1 MTNRISRLKTALF
14 ANTREI
20 SLERALLY
28 TASHRQTEGE
38 PVILRR
44 AKATAYILEH
54 VEISIRDE
62 ELIAGNRTVKPRAG
76 IMSPEMDPY
85 WLLKELDQFPT
96 RPQDRFAISEEDK
109 RIYREELF
117 PYWEKRSMKDFIN
130 GQMTDEV
137 KAATSTQ
144 IFSINQTDK
153 GQGHIIIDY
162 PRLLN
167 HGLGE
172 LVAQMQQHCQQ
183 QPENHFY
190 QAALLLLEAS
200 QKHILRYAELA
211 ETMAANCTDAQRREE
226 LLTIAEISRHN
237 AQHKPQTFWQA
248 CQLFWYM
255 NIILQ
260 YESNAS
266 SLSLGRFDQYMLPFY
281 QASLTQ
287 GEDPAFLKEL
297 LESLWVKCNDI
308 VLLRST
314 SSARYFAGFPTG
326 YTALLG
332 GLTENGRS
340 AVNVLSFLCL
350 DAYQSVQLPQ
360 PNLGVRTNALIDT
373 PFLMKTAETIRL
385 GTGIPQIFND
395 EVVVPAFLN
404 ESNASS
410 LSLGRFD
417 QYMLP
422 FYQASLTQGEDPA
435 FLKELLESLW
445 VKCND
450 IVLLRSTS
458 SARYFAGFPTG
469 YTALLGGL
477 TENGRSAVNVLSF
490 LCLDAYQSVQLPQP
504 NLGVRTNAL
513 IDTPFLM
520 KTAETIRLGTGI
532 PQIFNDEVVVP
543 AFLNRGV
550 SLEDARDYSVVGCV
564 ELSIPGRTY
573 GLHDIAMFNLLKVM
587 EICLHENEGNAAL
600 TYEGLL
606 EQIRAK
612 ISHYITLMVE
622 GSNICDIGHRDWAP
636 VPLLSSFISD
646 CLEKG
651 RDITDGGAR
660 YNFSGVQGI
669 GIANLSDSLHALKGM
684 VFEQQRLSFDELLSV
699 LKANFATPEGEKVRA
714 RLINRFEK
722 YGNDID
728 EVDNISAELLRHY
741 CKEVEKYQNPRGGYF
756 TPGSY
761 TVSAHV
767 PLGSVVGATPDG
779 RFAGEQLADGG
790 LSPML
795 GQDAQ
800 GPTAVLKSVS
810 KLDNTLLSNGTLLNV
825 KFTPATLEGEAGLR
839 KLADFLRAFTQLKLQ
854 HIQFNVVN
862 ADTLREAQQR
872 PQDYAGLVVRVAGYS
887 AFFVELSKEIQDD
900 IIRRTAHQL

>member
-1 MTNRISRLKTALF
+1 MSHRIQRLKDALF
-14 ANTREI
+14 ANPREI
-20 SLERALLY
+20 SLERAVLY
-28 TASHRQTEGE
+28 TESHRQTEGE
-38 PVILRR
+38 PVIIRR
-44 AKATAYILEH
+44 AKATAHILDN
-54 VEISIRDE
+54 VAISIRDD
-62 ELIAGNRTVKPRAG
+62 ELIAGNRTIKPRAG

-96 RPQDRFAISEEDK
+96 RPQDRFNISDDDQ
-109 RIYREELF
+109 RLYRDELF

-130 GQMTDEV
+130 AQMTDEV
-137 KAATSTQ
+137 KAAVSTQ
-144 IFSINQTDK
+144 IFSVNQTDK

-167 HGLGE
+167 HGLE
-172 LVAQMQQHCQQ
+172 ALVCEMQAHVQQ
-183 QPENHFY
+183 QPNNVFY
-190 QAALLLLEAS
+190 RAVLILLEAS
-200 QKHILRYAELA
+200 QRHILRYAALA
-211 ETMAANCTDAQRREE
+211 EEMAATCDDPQRRQE
-226 LLTIAEISRHN
+226 LETIAQVSRHN
-237 AQHKPQTFWQA
+237 AQKKPQNFWQA
-248 CQLFWYM
+248 SQLFWYM

-266 SLSLGRFDQYMLPFY
+266 SISLGRFDQYMLPFW
-281 QASLTQ
+281 QASLNH
-287 GEDPAFLKEL
+287 GGDPAFMQEL

-340 AVNVLSFLCL
+340 AVNILSFVCL
-350 DAYQSVQLPQ
+350 DAYQNVRLPQ
-360 PNLGVRTNALIDT
+360 PNLGVRVNELIDR
-373 PFLMKTAETIRL
+373 PFLRKTAET
-385 GTGIPQIFND
+385 
-395 EVVVPAFLN
+395 V
-404 ESNASS
+404 
-410 LSLGRFD
+410 
-417 QYMLP
+417 
-422 FYQASLTQGEDPA
+422 
-435 FLKELLESLW
+435 
-445 VKCND
+445 
-450 IVLLRSTS
+450 
-458 SARYFAGFPTG
+458 
-469 YTALLGGL
+469 
-477 TENGRSAVNVLSF
+477 
-490 LCLDAYQSVQLPQP
+490 
-504 NLGVRTNAL
+504 
-513 IDTPFLM
+513 
-520 KTAETIRLGTGI
+520 RLGTGI

-550 SLEDARDYSVVGCV
+550 SLEDARDYAVVGCV

-587 EICLHENEGNAAL
+587 EIVMLEHEGDEEIS
-600 TYEGLL
+600 YDSLL
-606 EQIRAK
+606 ASIRHK
-612 ISHYITLMVE
+612 IQHYIKLMVE

-636 VPLLSSFISD
+636 VPLLSSFVED
-646 CLEKG
+646 CIANGK
-651 RDITDGGAR
+651 DITEGGAR

-684 VFEQQRLSFDELLSV
+684 VFDQQRMSFDELLAV

-728 EVDNISAELLRHY
+728 DVDNISADLLRFY
-741 CKEVEKYQNPRGGYF
+741 CKEVEKYRNPRGGQF

-790 LSPML
+790 LSPMV
-795 GQDAQ
+795 GQDSQ

-810 KLDNTLLSNGTLLNV
+810 KLDNYLLSNGTLLNV
-825 KFTPATLEGEAGLR
+825 KFTPATLEGESGLN
-839 KLADFLRAFTQLKLQ
+839 KLADFLHAFTKLKLQ

-862 ADTLREAQQR
+862 AETLREAQQR
-872 PQDYAGLVVRVAGYS
+872 PQDFAGLVVRVAGYS

>member
-1 MTNRISRLKTALF
+1 MLNAKDLELLAAKGISEKQIEEQLACFVKGFPFL
-14 ANTREI
+14 EI
-20 SLERALLY
+20 
-28 TASHRQTEGE
+28 TASASVERGIVVIPQEKQATYMDAWDAYLAKNKKIVKFVPASGAASRMFKNLYEFLSADYNE
-38 PVILRR
+38 PQNAFEKKFFDDIRKFAFYDALNR
-44 AKATAYILEH
+44 ACIENEAKDIPA
-54 VEISIRDE
+54 
-62 ELIAGNRTVKPRAG
+62 LIA
-76 IMSPEMDPY
+76 
-85 WLLKELDQFPT
+85 L
-96 RPQDRFAISEEDK
+96 
-109 RIYREELF
+109 
-117 PYWEKRSMKDFIN
+117 
-130 GQMTDEV
+130 GQY
-137 KAATSTQ
+137 KA
-144 IFSINQTDK
+144 
-153 GQGHIIIDY
+153 
-162 PRLLN
+162 
-167 HGLGE
+167 
-172 LVAQMQQHCQQ
+172 VV
-183 QPENHFY
+183 
-190 QAALLLLEAS
+190 
-200 QKHILRYAELA
+200 
-211 ETMAANCTDAQRREE
+211 
-226 LLTIAEISRHN
+226 
-237 AQHKPQTFWQA
+237 
-248 CQLFWYM
+248 
-255 NIILQ
+255 
-260 YESNAS
+260 SN
-266 SLSLGRFDQYMLPFY
+266 
-281 QASLTQ
+281 
-287 GEDPAFLKEL
+287 L
-297 LESLWVKCNDI
+297 LESK
-308 VLLRST
+308 
-314 SSARYFAGFPTG
+314 
-326 YTALLG
+326 
-332 GLTENGRS
+332 GLNYG
-340 AVNVLSFLCL
+340 
-350 DAYQSVQLPQ
+350 QLPKGLLLFHAYPQ
-360 PNLGVRTNALIDT
+360 SDRTAMEEHVSEGAMYAKNNAGEVNIHFTVSPEHKAL
-373 PFLMKTAETIRL
+373 FEQLVAAKT
-385 GTGIPQIFND
+385 GD
-395 EVVVPAFLN
+395 Y
-404 ESNASS
+404 
-410 LSLGRFD
+410 D
-417 QYMLP
+417 
-422 FYQASLTQGEDPA
+422 
-435 FLKELLESLW
+435 
-445 VKCND
+445 
-450 IVLLRSTS
+450 
-458 SARYFAGFPTG
+458 
-469 YTALLGGL
+469 
-477 TENGRSAVNVLSF
+477 
-490 LCLDAYQSVQLPQP
+490 VQLPQP

-684 VFEQQRLSFDELLSV
+684 IFDQQRLSFDELLSV

>member
-1 MTNRISRLKTALF
+1 MTNRIQRLKDALF
-14 ANTREI
+14 ANPREI
-20 SLERALLY
+20 SLERAVLY
-28 TASHRQTEGE
+28 TESHRQTDGE
-38 PVILRR
+38 PVIIRR
-44 AKATAYILEH
+44 AKATAHILDN
-54 VEISIRDE
+54 VAISIRDD
-62 ELIAGNRTVKPRAG
+62 ELIAGNRTIKPRAG

-96 RPQDRFAISEEDK
+96 RPQDRFNISDDDK
-109 RIYREELF
+109 RLYRDELF

-130 GQMTDEV
+130 AQMTDDV
-137 KAATSTQ
+137 KAAVSTQ
-144 IFSINQTDK
+144 IFSVNQTDK

-167 HGLGE
+167 NGLDA
-172 LVAQMQQHCQQ
+172 LVNEMYAHLRE
-183 QPENHFY
+183 QPDNTFY
-190 QAALLLLEAS
+190 QAVLILLEAS
-200 QKHILRYAELA
+200 QRHILRYAALA
-211 ETMAANCTDAQRREE
+211 DEMASRCPDPQRRQE
-226 LLTIAEISRHN
+226 LEAIASISRHN
-237 AQHKPQTFWQA
+237 AAQKPENFWQA
-248 CQLFWYM
+248 SQLFWYM

-266 SLSLGRFDQYMLPFY
+266 SISLGRFDLYMLPFW
-281 QASLTQ
+281 QASLNH
-287 GEDPAFLKEL
+287 GEDPAFMQEL

-340 AVNVLSFLCL
+340 AVNILSFTCL
-350 DAYQSVQLPQ
+350 DAYQNVRLPQ
-360 PNLGVRTNALIDT
+360 PNLGVRVNELIDR
-373 PFLMKTAETIRL
+373 PFLRKTAET
-385 GTGIPQIFND
+385 
-395 EVVVPAFLN
+395 V
-404 ESNASS
+404 
-410 LSLGRFD
+410 
-417 QYMLP
+417 
-422 FYQASLTQGEDPA
+422 
-435 FLKELLESLW
+435 
-445 VKCND
+445 
-450 IVLLRSTS
+450 
-458 SARYFAGFPTG
+458 
-469 YTALLGGL
+469 
-477 TENGRSAVNVLSF
+477 
-490 LCLDAYQSVQLPQP
+490 
-504 NLGVRTNAL
+504 
-513 IDTPFLM
+513 
-520 KTAETIRLGTGI
+520 RLGTGI

-550 SLEDARDYSVVGCV
+550 SLEDARDYAVVGCV

-587 EICLHENEGNAAL
+587 EIVMLEHEGDSQL
-600 TYEGLL
+600 TYDGLL
-606 EQIRAK
+606 ASIRDK
-612 ISHYITLMVE
+612 IRHYIKLMVE

-636 VPLLSSFISD
+636 VPLLSSFVED
-646 CLEKG
+646 CIANGK
-651 RDITDGGAR
+651 DITDGGAR

-684 VFEQQRLSFDELLSV
+684 VFDQQRMSFDELLAV

-714 RLINRFEK
+714 RLMNRFEK

-728 EVDNISAELLRHY
+728 DVDNISADLLRFY
-741 CKEVEKYQNPRGGYF
+741 CKEVEKYRNPRGGQF

-790 LSPML
+790 LSPMV
-795 GQDAQ
+795 GQDGQ

-810 KLDNTLLSNGTLLNV
+810 KLDNFLLSNGTLLNV
-825 KFTPATLEGEAGLR
+825 KFTPATLEGESGLN
-839 KLADFLRAFTQLKLQ
+839 KLADFLHAFTKLKLQ

-862 ADTLREAQQR
+862 AETLREAQQR
-872 PQDYAGLVVRVAGYS
+872 PQDFAGLVVRVAGYS

>member
-1 MTNRISRLKTALF
+1 MTNRIQRLKDALF
-14 ANTREI
+14 ASPREI

-28 TASHRQTEGE
+28 TESHQQTEGE

-44 AKATAYILEH
+44 AKATAYILDH
-54 VEISIRDE
+54 VEIAIRDD

-85 WLLKELDQFPT
+85 WLLKELEQFST
-96 RPQDRFAISEEDK
+96 RPQDRFNISEEDK
-109 RIYREELF
+109 RLYRDVLY

-130 GQMTDEV
+130 SQMTEEV
-137 KAATSTQ
+137 KAAVSTQ
-144 IFSINQTDK
+144 IFSVNQTDK

-167 HGLGE
+167 NGLGA
-172 LVAQMQQHCQQ
+172 LVAEMNEHCQREPQ
-183 QPENHFY
+183 NAFY

-200 QKHILRYAELA
+200 QRHILRYAALA
-211 ETMAANCTDAQRREE
+211 EEMAEHYDEPRRQELLAIAAN
-226 LLTIAEISRHN
+226 SRHN
-237 AQHKPQTFWQA
+237 AQYKPKSFWQA

-255 NIILQ
+255 NVILQ

-266 SLSLGRFDQYMLPFY
+266 SLSIGRFDQYMLPFY
-281 QASLTQ
+281 QASLSQ
-287 GEDPAFLKEL
+287 GEDAAFLKEL
-297 LESLWVKCNDI
+297 LESLWVKCNDV

-350 DAYQSVQLPQ
+350 DAYQSIQLPQ
-360 PNLGVRTNALIDT
+360 PNLGVRVNEFIDR
-373 PFLMKTAETIRL
+373 PFLL
-385 GTGIPQIFND
+385 
-395 EVVVPAFLN
+395 
-404 ESNASS
+404 
-410 LSLGRFD
+410 
-417 QYMLP
+417 
-422 FYQASLTQGEDPA
+422 
-435 FLKELLESLW
+435 
-445 VKCND
+445 
-450 IVLLRSTS
+450 
-458 SARYFAGFPTG
+458 
-469 YTALLGGL
+469 
-477 TENGRSAVNVLSF
+477 
-490 LCLDAYQSVQLPQP
+490 
-504 NLGVRTNAL
+504 
-513 IDTPFLM
+513 

-550 SLEDARDYSVVGCV
+550 SLEDARDYAVVGCV
-564 ELSIPGRTY
+564 ELSIPGKTY

-587 EICLHENEGNAAL
+587 EIAMQENEGNTAL
-600 TYEGLL
+600 SYDELL
-606 EQIRAK
+606 EHIRTK
-612 ISHYITLMVE
+612 INHYIALMVE

-646 CLEKG
+646 CLDNG
-651 RDITDGGAR
+651 RDITEGGAR

-669 GIANLSDSLHALKGM
+669 GIANLSDSLHALKGL
-684 VFEQQRLSFDELLSV
+684 VFEQQRLSFDELLAV

-714 RLINRFEK
+714 RLIHRFEK

-741 CKEVEKYQNPRGGYF
+741 CKEVEKYRNPRGGQF

-767 PLGSVVGATPDG
+767 PLGAVVGATPDG

-795 GQDAQ
+795 GQDMQ

-810 KLDNTLLSNGTLLNV
+810 KLDNYLLSNGTLLNV
-825 KFTPATLEGEAGLR
+825 KFTPATLEGDTGLQ

-854 HIQFNVVN
+854 HVQFNVVN

-872 PQDYAGLVVRVAGYS
+872 PQDFAGLVVRVAGYS

>member
-1 MTNRISRLKTALF
+1 MTNRTQRLKDRLF
-14 ANTREI
+14 ANPREI

-28 TASHRQTEGE
+28 TASHKQTEGE
-38 PVILRR
+38 PVMIRR
-44 AKATAYILEH
+44 AKATAWILDH
-54 VEISIRDE
+54 VQISIRDD
-62 ELIAGNRTVKPRAG
+62 ELIAGNRTIKPRAG

-96 RPQDRFAISEEDK
+96 RPQDRFNISEEDK

-117 PYWEKRSMKDFIN
+117 PYWENRSMKDFIN
-130 GQMTDEV
+130 AQMTDEV
-137 KAATSTQ
+137 KNAVSTQ
-144 IFSINQTDK
+144 IFSVNQTDK

-162 PRLLN
+162 PRLLEN
-167 HGLGE
+167 GLAA
-172 LVAQMQQHCQQ
+172 LVTEIKAVRQQHPQ
-183 QPENHFY
+183 NSFY
-190 QAALLLLEAS
+190 QAVLILLEAS
-200 QKHILRYAELA
+200 QRHILRYAALA
-211 ETMAANCTDAQRREE
+211 DEMAADCADEQRRKE
-226 LLTIAEISRHN
+226 LETIANISRHN
-237 AQHKPQTFWQA
+237 AVHRPEDFWQA

-266 SLSLGRFDQYMLPFY
+266 SISLGRFDQYMLPYY
-281 QASLTQ
+281 QASLNRGQ
-287 GEDPAFLKEL
+287 DPQFLQEL

-332 GLTENGRS
+332 GLTETGRS
-340 AVNVLSFLCL
+340 AVNILSFLSL
-350 DAYQSVQLPQ
+350 DAYQNVRLPQ
-360 PNLGVRTNALIDT
+360 PNLGVRVNELIDR
-373 PFLMKTAETIRL
+373 PFLRKTAETIRL

-395 EVVVPAFLN
+395 EVV
-404 ESNASS
+404 
-410 LSLGRFD
+410 
-417 QYMLP
+417 
-422 FYQASLTQGEDPA
+422 
-435 FLKELLESLW
+435 
-445 VKCND
+445 
-450 IVLLRSTS
+450 I
-458 SARYFAGFPTG
+458 
-469 YTALLGGL
+469 
-477 TENGRSAVNVLSF
+477 
-490 LCLDAYQSVQLPQP
+490 
-504 NLGVRTNAL
+504 
-513 IDTPFLM
+513 
-520 KTAETIRLGTGI
+520 
-532 PQIFNDEVVVP
+532 P

-587 EICLHENEGNAAL
+587 EIVMLENESNPDI
-600 TYEGLL
+600 TWDGLIN
-606 EQIRAK
+606 QIRDK
-612 ISHYITLMVE
+612 IRYYIKLMVE

-636 VPLLSSFISD
+636 VPLLSSFIED
-646 CLEKG
+646 CVQHG
-651 RDITDGGAR
+651 QDITAGGAR

-684 VFEQQRLSFDELLSV
+684 VFEQKRLSFAELIAV
-699 LKANFATPEGEKVRA
+699 LKANFQTPEGEKIRA

-728 EVDNISAELLRHY
+728 EVDNISADLLRFY
-741 CKEVEKYQNPRGGYF
+741 CKEVEQYQNPRGGQF

-779 RFAGEQLADGG
+779 RLAGEQLADGG

-795 GQDAQ
+795 GQDVQ

-810 KLDNTLLSNGTLLNV
+810 KLDNFLLSNGTLLNV
-825 KFTPATLEGEAGLR
+825 KFTPATLAGDNGLN
-839 KLADFLRAFTQLKLQ
+839 KLADFLQAFTRLRLQ

-872 PQDYAGLVVRVAGYS
+872 PQDFAGLVVRVAGYS
-887 AFFVELSKEIQDD
+887 AFFVELSQEIQDD

>member
-1 MTNRISRLKTALF
+1 MTNRTQRLKDRLF
-14 ANTREI
+14 ANPREI

-28 TASHRQTEGE
+28 TASHKQTEGE
-38 PVILRR
+38 PVMIRR
-44 AKATAYILEH
+44 AKATAWVLDH
-54 VEISIRDE
+54 VQISIRDD
-62 ELIAGNRTVKPRAG
+62 ELIAGNRTIKPRAG

-96 RPQDRFAISEEDK
+96 RPQDRFNICEEDK

-117 PYWEKRSMKDFIN
+117 PYWENRSMKDFIN
-130 GQMTDEV
+130 SQMTDEV
-137 KAATSTQ
+137 KTAVSTQ
-144 IFSINQTDK
+144 IFSVNQTDK

-162 PRLLN
+162 PRLLEN
-167 HGLGE
+167 GLAA
-172 LVAQMQQHCQQ
+172 LVAELKALNKQHPQ
-183 QPENHFY
+183 NSFY
-190 QAALLLLEAS
+190 QAVLILLEAS
-200 QKHILRYAELA
+200 QRHILRYAALA
-211 ETMAANCTDAQRREE
+211 DEMAAGCVDPQRRKE
-226 LLTIAEISRHN
+226 LETIGEISRHN
-237 AQHKPQTFWQA
+237 ALHRPEDFWQA

-266 SLSLGRFDQYMLPFY
+266 SISLGRFDQYMLPYY
-281 QASLTQ
+281 QASLNRGQ
-287 GEDPAFLKEL
+287 DPQFLQEL

-332 GLTENGRS
+332 GLTETGRS
-340 AVNVLSFLCL
+340 AVNILSFLSL
-350 DAYQSVQLPQ
+350 DAYQNVRLPQ
-360 PNLGVRTNALIDT
+360 PNLGVRVNELIDR
-373 PFLMKTAETIRL
+373 PFLRKTAETIRL

-395 EVVVPAFLN
+395 EVV
-404 ESNASS
+404 
-410 LSLGRFD
+410 
-417 QYMLP
+417 
-422 FYQASLTQGEDPA
+422 
-435 FLKELLESLW
+435 
-445 VKCND
+445 
-450 IVLLRSTS
+450 I
-458 SARYFAGFPTG
+458 
-469 YTALLGGL
+469 
-477 TENGRSAVNVLSF
+477 
-490 LCLDAYQSVQLPQP
+490 
-504 NLGVRTNAL
+504 
-513 IDTPFLM
+513 
-520 KTAETIRLGTGI
+520 
-532 PQIFNDEVVVP
+532 P

-587 EICLHENEGNAAL
+587 EIVMLENESNPDI
-600 TYEGLL
+600 TWDGLIN
-606 EQIRAK
+606 QIRDK
-612 ISHYITLMVE
+612 IRYYIKLMVE

-636 VPLLSSFISD
+636 VPLLSSFIED
-646 CLEKG
+646 CVQHG
-651 RDITDGGAR
+651 QDITEGGAR

-684 VFEQQRLSFDELLSV
+684 VFEQKRLSFAELIAV
-699 LKANFATPEGEKVRA
+699 LKANFQTPEGEKIRA
-714 RLINRFEK
+714 RMINRFEK

-728 EVDNISAELLRHY
+728 EVDNISADLLRFY
-741 CKEVEKYQNPRGGYF
+741 CKEVERYQNPRGGHF

-779 RFAGEQLADGG
+779 RLAGEQLADGG

-795 GQDAQ
+795 GQDVQ

-810 KLDNTLLSNGTLLNV
+810 KLDNFLLSNGTLLNV
-825 KFTPATLEGEAGLR
+825 KFTPATLAGDSGLN
-839 KLADFLRAFTQLKLQ
+839 KLADFLQAFTKLKLQ

-872 PQDYAGLVVRVAGYS
+872 PQDFAGLVVRVAGYS
-887 AFFVELSKEIQDD
+887 AFFVELSQEIQDD

>member
-1 MTNRISRLKTALF
+1 MTNRTQRLKDRLF
-14 ANTREI
+14 ANPREI

-28 TASHRQTEGE
+28 TASHKQTEGE
-38 PVILRR
+38 PVMIRR
-44 AKATAYILEH
+44 AKATAWVLDH
-54 VEISIRDE
+54 VQISIRDD
-62 ELIAGNRTVKPRAG
+62 ELIAGNRTIKPRAG

-96 RPQDRFAISEEDK
+96 RPQDRFNISEEDK

-117 PYWEKRSMKDFIN
+117 PYWENRSMKDFIN
-130 GQMTDEV
+130 SQMTDEV
-137 KAATSTQ
+137 KTAVSTQ
-144 IFSINQTDK
+144 IFSVNQTDK

-162 PRLLN
+162 PRLLEN
-167 HGLGE
+167 GLAA
-172 LVAQMQQHCQQ
+172 LVAELKALNKQHPQ
-183 QPENHFY
+183 NSFY
-190 QAALLLLEAS
+190 QAVLILLEAS
-200 QKHILRYAELA
+200 QRHILRYAALA
-211 ETMAANCTDAQRREE
+211 DEMAAGCVDPQRRKE
-226 LLTIAEISRHN
+226 LETIGEISRHN
-237 AQHKPQTFWQA
+237 ALHRPEDFWQA

-266 SLSLGRFDQYMLPFY
+266 SISLGRFDQYMLPYY
-281 QASLTQ
+281 QASLNRGQ
-287 GEDPAFLKEL
+287 DPQFLQEL

-332 GLTENGRS
+332 GLTETGRS
-340 AVNVLSFLCL
+340 AVNILSFLSL
-350 DAYQSVQLPQ
+350 DAYQNVRLPQ
-360 PNLGVRTNALIDT
+360 PNLGVRVNELIDR
-373 PFLMKTAETIRL
+373 PFQRKTAETIRL

-395 EVVVPAFLN
+395 EVV
-404 ESNASS
+404 
-410 LSLGRFD
+410 
-417 QYMLP
+417 
-422 FYQASLTQGEDPA
+422 
-435 FLKELLESLW
+435 
-445 VKCND
+445 
-450 IVLLRSTS
+450 I
-458 SARYFAGFPTG
+458 
-469 YTALLGGL
+469 
-477 TENGRSAVNVLSF
+477 
-490 LCLDAYQSVQLPQP
+490 
-504 NLGVRTNAL
+504 
-513 IDTPFLM
+513 
-520 KTAETIRLGTGI
+520 
-532 PQIFNDEVVVP
+532 P

-587 EICLHENEGNAAL
+587 EIVMLENESNPDI
-600 TYEGLL
+600 TWDGLIN
-606 EQIRAK
+606 QIRDK
-612 ISHYITLMVE
+612 IRYYIKLMVE

-636 VPLLSSFISD
+636 VPLLSSFIED
-646 CLEKG
+646 CVQHG
-651 RDITDGGAR
+651 QDITEGGAR

-684 VFEQQRLSFDELLSV
+684 VFEQKRLSFAELIAV
-699 LKANFATPEGEKVRA
+699 LKANFQTPEGEKIRA

-728 EVDNISAELLRHY
+728 EVDNISADLLRFY
-741 CKEVEKYQNPRGGYF
+741 CKEVERYQNPRGGHF

-779 RFAGEQLADGG
+779 RLAGEQLADGG

-795 GQDAQ
+795 GQDVQ

-810 KLDNTLLSNGTLLNV
+810 KLDNFLLSNGTLLNV
-825 KFTPATLEGEAGLR
+825 KFTPATLAGDSGLN
-839 KLADFLRAFTQLKLQ
+839 KLADFLQAFTKLKLQ

-872 PQDYAGLVVRVAGYS
+872 PQDFAGLVVRVAGYS
-887 AFFVELSKEIQDD
+887 AFFVELSQEIQDD

>member
-1 MTNRISRLKTALF
+1 MTNRIQRLKDALF
-14 ANTREI
+14 ASPREI

-28 TASHRQTEGE
+28 TESHQQTEGE

-44 AKATAYILEH
+44 AKATAYILDH
-54 VEISIRDE
+54 VEIAIRDD

-85 WLLKELDQFPT
+85 WLLKELEEFST
-96 RPQDRFAISEEDK
+96 RPQDRFNISEEDK
-109 RIYREELF
+109 RLYRDVLY

-130 GQMTDEV
+130 SQMTEEV
-137 KAATSTQ
+137 KAAVSTQ
-144 IFSINQTDK
+144 IFSVNQTDK

-167 HGLGE
+167 NGLDA
-172 LVAQMQQHCQQ
+172 LVAEMNEHCQREPQ
-183 QPENHFY
+183 NAFY

-200 QKHILRYAELA
+200 QRHILRYAALA
-211 ETMAANCTDAQRREE
+211 EEMAERYDEPRRQELLAIAAN
-226 LLTIAEISRHN
+226 SRHN
-237 AQHKPQTFWQA
+237 AQHKPKSFWQA

-255 NIILQ
+255 NVILQ

-266 SLSLGRFDQYMLPFY
+266 SLSIGRFDQYMLPFY
-281 QASLTQ
+281 QASLSQ
-287 GEDPAFLKEL
+287 GEDAAFLKEL
-297 LESLWVKCNDI
+297 LESLWVKCNDV

-350 DAYQSVQLPQ
+350 DAYQSIQLPQ
-360 PNLGVRTNALIDT
+360 PNLGVRVNEFIDR
-373 PFLMKTAETIRL
+373 PFLL
-385 GTGIPQIFND
+385 
-395 EVVVPAFLN
+395 
-404 ESNASS
+404 
-410 LSLGRFD
+410 
-417 QYMLP
+417 
-422 FYQASLTQGEDPA
+422 
-435 FLKELLESLW
+435 
-445 VKCND
+445 
-450 IVLLRSTS
+450 
-458 SARYFAGFPTG
+458 
-469 YTALLGGL
+469 
-477 TENGRSAVNVLSF
+477 
-490 LCLDAYQSVQLPQP
+490 
-504 NLGVRTNAL
+504 
-513 IDTPFLM
+513 

-550 SLEDARDYSVVGCV
+550 SLEDARDYAVVGCV
-564 ELSIPGRTY
+564 ELSIPGKTY

-587 EICLHENEGNAAL
+587 EIAMQENEGNTTL
-600 TYEGLL
+600 SYDELL
-606 EQIRAK
+606 EHIRTK
-612 ISHYITLMVE
+612 INHYIALMVE

-646 CLEKG
+646 CLDNG
-651 RDITDGGAR
+651 RDITEGGAR

-669 GIANLSDSLHALKGM
+669 GIANLSDSLHALKGL
-684 VFEQQRLSFDELLSV
+684 VFEQQRLSFDELLAV

-714 RLINRFEK
+714 RLIHRFEK

-741 CKEVEKYQNPRGGYF
+741 CKEVEKYRNPRGGQF

-767 PLGSVVGATPDG
+767 PLGAVVGATPDG

-795 GQDAQ
+795 GQDMQ

-810 KLDNTLLSNGTLLNV
+810 KLDNYLLSNGTLLNV
-825 KFTPATLEGEAGLR
+825 KFTPATLEGDAGLQ

-854 HIQFNVVN
+854 HVQFNVVN

-872 PQDYAGLVVRVAGYS
+872 PQDFAGLVVRVAGYS

>member
-1 MTNRISRLKTALF
+1 MAPSGNQSAHQGFLMSNRIQRLKNALF
-14 ANTREI
+14 QNPREI
-20 SLERALLY
+20 SLERACLY

-38 PVILRR
+38 PAILRR
-44 AKATAYILEH
+44 AKATAYILDQ
-54 VEISIRDE
+54 VEISIRDD

-85 WLLKELDQFPT
+85 WLLSELDQFPT
-96 RPQDRFAISEEDK
+96 RPQDRFAISDADK
-109 RIYREELF
+109 RLYREVLF

-137 KAATSTQ
+137 KAAISTQ

-162 PRLLN
+162 PRLVN
-167 HGLGE
+167 HGLGA
-172 LVAQMQQHCQQ
+172 LVAQMQQYCQQ
-183 QPENHFY
+183 QPDNPFY

-200 QKHILRYAELA
+200 QRHILRYAVLA
-211 ETMAANCTDAQRREE
+211 EAMAENCTDASRRQE
-226 LLTIAEISRHN
+226 LLAIAANSRHTM
-237 AQHKPQTFWQA
+237 QHKPQTFWQA

-287 GEDPAFLKEL
+287 GEPPAFLQEI

-332 GLTENGRS
+332 GLTANGRS
-340 AVNVLSFLCL
+340 AVNALSFLCL
-350 DAYQSVQLPQ
+350 DAYQHVQLPQ
-360 PNLGVRTNALIDT
+360 PNLGVRINT
-373 PFLMKTAETIRL
+373 
-385 GTGIPQIFND
+385 
-395 EVVVPAFLN
+395 
-404 ESNASS
+404 
-410 LSLGRFD
+410 
-417 QYMLP
+417 
-422 FYQASLTQGEDPA
+422 
-435 FLKELLESLW
+435 
-445 VKCND
+445 
-450 IVLLRSTS
+450 
-458 SARYFAGFPTG
+458 
-469 YTALLGGL
+469 
-477 TENGRSAVNVLSF
+477 
-490 LCLDAYQSVQLPQP
+490 
-504 NLGVRTNAL
+504 L

-550 SLEDARDYSVVGCV
+550 SLEDARDYAVVGCV

-587 EICLHENEGNAAL
+587 EISLYENEGNHAL
-600 TYEGLL
+600 TYAGLL
-606 EQIRAK
+606 AHIRAK
-612 ISHYITLMVE
+612 ISHFIRLMVE

-646 CLEKG
+646 CLDKG

-669 GIANLSDSLHALKGM
+669 GIANLCDSLHALNGM

-699 LKANFATPEGEKVRA
+699 LKGNFATPEGQKVRA

-728 EVDNISAELLRHY
+728 SVDNISAELLRHY
-741 CKEVEKYQNPRGGYF
+741 CKEVEKYQNPRGGSF

-779 RFAGEQLADGG
+779 RLAGEQLADGG

-795 GQDAQ
+795 GQDRE

-825 KFTPATLEGEAGLR
+825 KFTPATLEGEGGLR

-862 ADTLREAQQR
+862 AETLREAQRR
-872 PQDYAGLVVRVAGYS
+872 PHDFAGLVVRVAGYS

>member
-1 MTNRISRLKTALF
+1 MTNRTQRLKDALF
-14 ANTREI
+14 ASPREI

-28 TASHRQTEGE
+28 TASHQQTEGE

-44 AKATAYILEH
+44 AKATAYILDH
-54 VEISIRDE
+54 VNIAIRDE

-85 WLLKELDQFPT
+85 WLLKELDQFST
-96 RPQDRFAISEEDK
+96 RPQDRFDISDEDK
-109 RIYREELF
+109 QIYRDVLY

-130 GQMTDEV
+130 SQMTDEV
-137 KAATSTQ
+137 KAAVGTQ
-144 IFSINQTDK
+144 IFSVNQTDK

-167 HGLGE
+167 NGLGA
-172 LVAQMQQHCQQ
+172 LVEQMREYCARDAQ
-183 QPENHFY
+183 NTFY
-190 QAALLLLEAS
+190 AAALILLEAS
-200 QKHILRYAELA
+200 QCHILRYAALA
-211 ETMAANCTDAQRREE
+211 ETLAIGCNDASRREE
-226 LLTIAEISRHN
+226 LRKIAEISRHN

-255 NIILQ
+255 NVILQ

-266 SLSLGRFDQYMLPFY
+266 SLSIGRFDQYMLPFY
-281 QASLTQ
+281 QASLSQ
-287 GEDPAFLKEL
+287 GEDPAFLKEI
-297 LESLWVKCNDI
+297 LESLWVKCNDV

-332 GLTENGRS
+332 GLTESGRS

-360 PNLGVRTNALIDT
+360 PNLGVRVNELIDC
-373 PFLMKTAETIRL
+373 PFLL
-385 GTGIPQIFND
+385 
-395 EVVVPAFLN
+395 
-404 ESNASS
+404 
-410 LSLGRFD
+410 
-417 QYMLP
+417 
-422 FYQASLTQGEDPA
+422 
-435 FLKELLESLW
+435 
-445 VKCND
+445 
-450 IVLLRSTS
+450 
-458 SARYFAGFPTG
+458 
-469 YTALLGGL
+469 
-477 TENGRSAVNVLSF
+477 
-490 LCLDAYQSVQLPQP
+490 
-504 NLGVRTNAL
+504 
-513 IDTPFLM
+513 

-550 SLEDARDYSVVGCV
+550 SLEDARDYAVVGCV
-564 ELSIPGRTY
+564 ELSIPGKTY

-587 EICLHENEGNAAL
+587 EIAMQENEGNAAL
-600 TYEGLL
+600 SYEGLL
-606 EQIRAK
+606 DHIRAK
-612 ISHYITLMVE
+612 INHYIALMVE

-646 CLEKG
+646 CLESGK
-651 RDITDGGAR
+651 DITDGGAR

-669 GIANLSDSLHALKGM
+669 GIANLSDSLHALKGL
-684 VFEQQRLSFDELLSV
+684 VFEQQRLSFDELLAV

-728 EVDNISAELLRHY
+728 DVDNISAELLRHY
-741 CKEVEKYQNPRGGYF
+741 CKEVEKYRNPRGGQF

-767 PLGSVVGATPDG
+767 PLGAVVGATPDG

-795 GQDAQ
+795 GQDMQ

-810 KLDNTLLSNGTLLNV
+810 KLDNYLLSNGTLLNV
-825 KFTPATLEGEAGLR
+825 KFTPATLEGDAGLQ

-862 ADTLREAQQR
+862 AETLREAQQR
-872 PQDYAGLVVRVAGYS
+872 PQDFAGLVVRVAGYS

>member
-1 MTNRISRLKTALF
+1 MTNRTQRLKDRLF
-14 ANTREI
+14 ANPREI

-28 TASHRQTEGE
+28 TASHKQTEGE
-38 PVILRR
+38 PVMIRR
-44 AKATAYILEH
+44 AKATAWILDH
-54 VEISIRDE
+54 VQISIRDD
-62 ELIAGNRTVKPRAG
+62 ELIAGNRTIKPRAG

-96 RPQDRFAISEEDK
+96 RPQDRFNISEEDK

-117 PYWEKRSMKDFIN
+117 PYWENRSMKDFIN
-130 GQMTDEV
+130 AQMTDEV
-137 KAATSTQ
+137 KNAVSTQ
-144 IFSINQTDK
+144 IFSVNQTDK

-162 PRLLN
+162 PRLLEN
-167 HGLGE
+167 GLAA
-172 LVAQMQQHCQQ
+172 LVTKIKAVRQQHPQ
-183 QPENHFY
+183 NSFY
-190 QAALLLLEAS
+190 QAVLILLEAS
-200 QKHILRYAELA
+200 QRHILRYAALA
-211 ETMAANCTDAQRREE
+211 DEMAADCADEQRRKE
-226 LLTIAEISRHN
+226 LETIANISRHN
-237 AQHKPQTFWQA
+237 AVHRPEDFWQA

-266 SLSLGRFDQYMLPFY
+266 SISLGRFDQYMLPYY
-281 QASLTQ
+281 QASLNRGQ
-287 GEDPAFLKEL
+287 DPQFLQEL

-332 GLTENGRS
+332 GLTETGRS
-340 AVNVLSFLCL
+340 AVNILSFLSL
-350 DAYQSVQLPQ
+350 DAYQNVRLPQ
-360 PNLGVRTNALIDT
+360 PNLGVRVNELIDR
-373 PFLMKTAETIRL
+373 PFLRKTAETIRL

-395 EVVVPAFLN
+395 EVV
-404 ESNASS
+404 
-410 LSLGRFD
+410 
-417 QYMLP
+417 
-422 FYQASLTQGEDPA
+422 
-435 FLKELLESLW
+435 
-445 VKCND
+445 
-450 IVLLRSTS
+450 I
-458 SARYFAGFPTG
+458 
-469 YTALLGGL
+469 
-477 TENGRSAVNVLSF
+477 
-490 LCLDAYQSVQLPQP
+490 
-504 NLGVRTNAL
+504 
-513 IDTPFLM
+513 
-520 KTAETIRLGTGI
+520 
-532 PQIFNDEVVVP
+532 P

-587 EICLHENEGNAAL
+587 EIVILENESNPDI
-600 TYEGLL
+600 TWDGLIN
-606 EQIRAK
+606 QIRDK
-612 ISHYITLMVE
+612 IRYYIKLMVE

-636 VPLLSSFISD
+636 VPLLSSFIED
-646 CLEKG
+646 CVQHG
-651 RDITDGGAR
+651 QDITAGGAR

-684 VFEQQRLSFDELLSV
+684 VFEQKRLSFAELIAV
-699 LKANFATPEGEKVRA
+699 LKANFQTPEGEKIRA

-728 EVDNISAELLRHY
+728 EVDNISADLLRFY
-741 CKEVEKYQNPRGGYF
+741 CKEVEQYQNPRGGQF

-779 RFAGEQLADGG
+779 RLAGEQLADGG

-795 GQDAQ
+795 GQDVQ

-810 KLDNTLLSNGTLLNV
+810 KLDNFLLSNGTLLNV
-825 KFTPATLEGEAGLR
+825 KFTPATLAGDSGLN
-839 KLADFLRAFTQLKLQ
+839 KLADFLQAFTRLRLQ

-872 PQDYAGLVVRVAGYS
+872 PQDFAGLVVRVAGYS
-887 AFFVELSKEIQDD
+887 AFFVELSQEIQDD

>member
-1 MTNRISRLKTALF
+1 MNELVQILK
-14 ANTREI
+14 NTRQHLMTGVSHMI
-20 SLERALLY
+20 PFVVSGGILLAVSVMLYGKGAVPDAVADPNLKKLFDIGVAGLTLMVPFLAAYIGYSIAERSALAPCAIGAWVGNSFGAGFFGALIAGIIGGIVVHY
-28 TASHRQTEGE
+28 LKKIPVHKVLRSVMPIFIIPIVGTLITAGVMMWGLGE
-38 PVILRR
+38 PV
-44 AKATAYILEH
+44 
-54 VEISIRDE
+54 
-62 ELIAGNRTVKPRAG
+62 G
-76 IMSPEMDPY
+76 
-85 WLLKELDQFPT
+85 
-96 RPQDRFAISEEDK
+96 
-109 RIYREELF
+109 
-117 PYWEKRSMKDFIN
+117 
-130 GQMTDEV
+130 
-137 KAATSTQ
+137 
-144 IFSINQTDK
+144 
-153 GQGHIIIDY
+153 
-162 PRLLN
+162 
-167 HGLGE
+167 
-172 LVAQMQQHCQQ
+172 
-183 QPENHFY
+183 
-190 QAALLLLEAS
+190 AL
-200 QKHILRYAELA
+200 
-211 ETMAANCTDAQRREE
+211 TN
-226 LLTIAEISRHN
+226 
-237 AQHKPQTFWQA
+237 
-248 CQLFWYM
+248 
-255 NIILQ
+255 
-260 YESNAS
+260 
-266 SLSLGRFDQYMLPFY
+266 
-281 QASLTQ
+281 SLTQ
-287 GEDPAFLKEL
+287 WLQGMQQGSIVMLAVIMGLMLAFDMGGPVNKVAYAFMLICVAQGVYTVVAIAAVGICVPPLGMGLATLIGRKNFSAEERETGKAALVMGCVGVTEGAIPFAAADPLRVIPSIMVGSVCGAVTAALVGAQCYAGWGGL
-297 LESLWVKCNDI
+297 I
-308 VLLRST
+308 VL
-314 SSARYFAGFPTG
+314 P
-326 YTALLG
+326 
-332 GLTENGRS
+332 
-340 AVNVLSFLCL
+340 
-350 DAYQSVQLPQ
+350 
-360 PNLGVRTNALIDT
+360 
-373 PFLMKTAETIRL
+373 
-385 GTGIPQIFND
+385 
-395 EVVVPAFLN
+395 VV
-404 ESNASS
+404 
-410 LSLGRFD
+410 
-417 QYMLP
+417 
-422 FYQASLTQGEDPA
+422 
-435 FLKELLESLW
+435 
-445 VKCND
+445 
-450 IVLLRSTS
+450 
-458 SARYFAGFPTG
+458 
-469 YTALLGGL
+469 
-477 TENGRSAVNVLSF
+477 
-490 LCLDAYQSVQLPQP
+490 
-504 NLGVRTNAL
+504 
-513 IDTPFLM
+513 
-520 KTAETIRLGTGI
+520 
-532 PQIFNDEVVVP
+532 
-543 AFLNRGV
+543 
-550 SLEDARDYSVVGCV
+550 
-564 ELSIPGRTY
+564 
-573 GLHDIAMFNLLKVM
+573 
-587 EICLHENEGNAAL
+587 EGNAAL

-669 GIANLSDSLHALKGM
+669 GIANLSDSLYALKGM

-767 PLGSVVGATPDG
+767 PLGAVVGATPDG

>member
-1 MTNRISRLKTALF
+1 MTSRIERLKAALF
-14 ANTREI
+14 STPREI

-38 PVILRR
+38 PTIIRR
-44 AKATAYILEH
+44 AKATAYILDH
-54 VEISIRDE
+54 VEIALRED

-85 WLLKELDQFPT
+85 WLLKELDAFPT
-96 RPQDRFAISEEDK
+96 RPQDRFAISEADK
-109 RIYREELF
+109 QVYREQLY

-130 GQMTDEV
+130 SQMPEAV
-137 KAATSTQ
+137 KAATQTQ
-144 IFSINQTDK
+144 IFSVNQTDK

-167 HGLGE
+167 SGLDNLLAE
-172 LVAQMQQHCQQ
+172 LRNHVER
-183 QPENHFY
+183 QPDNAFY
-190 QAALLLLEAS
+190 TAALLLLQAS
-200 QKHILRYAELA
+200 QRHILRYASLA
-211 ETMAANCTDAQRREE
+211 RRMAAECSDAPRGAE
-226 LLTIAEISRHN
+226 LLRIASVSTQIAH
-237 AQHKPQTFWQA
+237 HKPQDFYQA

-281 QASLTQ
+281 QASLNQ
-287 GEDPAFLKEL
+287 GEDPAFLREL

-314 SSARYFAGFPTG
+314 ASARYFAGFPTG
-326 YTALLG
+326 YTILLG
-332 GLTENGRS
+332 GLTETGRS

-350 DAYQSVQLPQ
+350 DAYQNIRLPQ
-360 PNLGVRTNALIDT
+360 PNLGVRVNEFIDR
-373 PFLMKTAETIRL
+373 PFLL
-385 GTGIPQIFND
+385 
-395 EVVVPAFLN
+395 
-404 ESNASS
+404 
-410 LSLGRFD
+410 
-417 QYMLP
+417 
-422 FYQASLTQGEDPA
+422 
-435 FLKELLESLW
+435 
-445 VKCND
+445 
-450 IVLLRSTS
+450 
-458 SARYFAGFPTG
+458 
-469 YTALLGGL
+469 
-477 TENGRSAVNVLSF
+477 
-490 LCLDAYQSVQLPQP
+490 
-504 NLGVRTNAL
+504 
-513 IDTPFLM
+513 

-550 SLEDARDYSVVGCV
+550 SLEDARDYAVVGCV

-587 EICLHENEGNAAL
+587 ELTLLDNEGNGSL
-600 TYEGLL
+600 TYPQLL
-606 EQIRAK
+606 EQIREK
-612 ISHYITLMVE
+612 IRHYVQLMAQ

-636 VPLLSSFISD
+636 VPLLSSFIED
-646 CLEKG
+646 CLQKG
-651 RDITDGGAR
+651 KDITEGGAR

-669 GIANLSDSLHALKGM
+669 GIANLSDSLYALKGL
-684 VFEQQRLSFDELLSV
+684 VFDQQRLSFDELLAT
-699 LKANFATPEGEKVRA
+699 LKANFATPEGEKIRA
-714 RLINRFEK
+714 RLINRFDK

-728 EVDNISAELLRHY
+728 DVDLISADLLRFY
-741 CKEVEKYQNPRGGYF
+741 CKEVEQYRNPRGGQF

-767 PLGSVVGATPDG
+767 PLGAVVGATPDG
-779 RFAGEQLADGG
+779 RYAGEQLADGG

-810 KLDNTLLSNGTLLNV
+810 KLDNYLLSNGTLLNV
-825 KFTPATLEGEAGLR
+825 KFTPSTLEGQQGLN
-839 KLADFLRAFTQLKLQ
+839 KLADFLGAFTKLKLQ
-854 HIQFNVVN
+854 HVQFNVVN
-862 ADTLREAQQR
+862 AETLREAQAR
-872 PQDYAGLVVRVAGYS
+872 PQDFAGLVVRVAGYS

>member
-1 MTNRISRLKTALF
+1 MTNRIQRLKDALF
-14 ANTREI
+14 AHPREI
-20 SLERALLY
+20 SLERAVLY
-28 TASHRQTEGE
+28 TASHQQTEGE
-38 PVILRR
+38 PVMIRR
-44 AKATAYILEH
+44 AKATAYILDH
-54 VEISIRDE
+54 VEIAIRDE

-96 RPQDRFAISEEDK
+96 RPQDRFEISEQDK
-109 RIYREELF
+109 QTYREQLY

-130 GQMTDEV
+130 SQMTDEV
-137 KAATSTQ
+137 KAAVGTQ

-167 HGLGE
+167 NGLGA
-172 LVAQMQQHCQQ
+172 LVAQMRAHCAQDPQ
-183 QPENHFY
+183 NIFY

-200 QKHILRYAELA
+200 QRHILRYALLA
-211 ETMAANCTDAQRREE
+211 DKMAANCPDAARRQE

-266 SLSLGRFDQYMLPFY
+266 SLSIGRFDQYMLPFY

-287 GEDPAFLKEL
+287 GEDAAFLKEL
-297 LESLWVKCNDI
+297 LESLWVKCNDV

-360 PNLGVRTNALIDT
+360 PNLGVRVNELIDR
-373 PFLMKTAETIRL
+373 PFLL
-385 GTGIPQIFND
+385 
-395 EVVVPAFLN
+395 
-404 ESNASS
+404 
-410 LSLGRFD
+410 
-417 QYMLP
+417 
-422 FYQASLTQGEDPA
+422 
-435 FLKELLESLW
+435 
-445 VKCND
+445 
-450 IVLLRSTS
+450 
-458 SARYFAGFPTG
+458 
-469 YTALLGGL
+469 
-477 TENGRSAVNVLSF
+477 
-490 LCLDAYQSVQLPQP
+490 
-504 NLGVRTNAL
+504 
-513 IDTPFLM
+513 

-550 SLEDARDYSVVGCV
+550 SLEDARDYAVVGCV
-564 ELSIPGRTY
+564 ELSIPGKTY

-587 EICLHENEGNAAL
+587 EIAMQENEGNAGL
-600 TYEGLL
+600 TYEELL
-606 EQIRAK
+606 DDIRHK
-612 ISHYITLMVE
+612 INHYIALMVE

-646 CLEKG
+646 CLDNGKE
-651 RDITDGGAR
+651 ITDGGAR

-684 VFEQQRLSFDELLSV
+684 VFEQQRLSFDELLAL
-699 LKANFATPEGEKVRA
+699 LKANFATPEGEKIRA
-714 RLINRFEK
+714 RLINRFDK

-728 EVDNISAELLRHY
+728 DVDNISAELLRHY
-741 CKEVEKYQNPRGGYF
+741 CKEVEKYRNPRGGQF

-767 PLGSVVGATPDG
+767 PLGAVVGATPDG
-779 RFAGEQLADGG
+779 RLAGEQLADGG

-795 GQDAQ
+795 GQDMQ

-810 KLDNTLLSNGTLLNV
+810 KLDNYLLSNGTLLNV
-825 KFTPATLEGEAGLR
+825 KFTPATLEGDAGLQ

-854 HIQFNVVN
+854 HVQFNVVN
-862 ADTLREAQQR
+862 GDTLREAQLC
-872 PQDYAGLVVRVAGYS
+872 PQDFAGLVVRVAGYS

>member
-1 MTNRISRLKTALF
+1 MTNRTQRLKDALF
-14 ANTREI
+14 ANPREI

-28 TASHRQTEGE
+28 TASYQQTEGE
-38 PVILRR
+38 PVMLRR
-44 AKATAYILEH
+44 AKATAYILDH
-54 VEISIRDE
+54 VNIAIRDE

-85 WLLKELDQFPT
+85 WLLKELDQFAT
-96 RPQDRFAISEEDK
+96 RPQDRFDISDEDK
-109 RIYREELF
+109 RIYREVLY
-117 PYWEKRSMKDFIN
+117 PWWEKRSMKDFIN
-130 GQMTDEV
+130 SQMTDEV
-137 KAATSTQ
+137 KAAVGTQ
-144 IFSINQTDK
+144 IFSVNQTDK

-167 HGLGE
+167 NGLGA
-172 LVAQMQQHCQQ
+172 LVEEMREHCTRDT
-183 QPENHFY
+183 ENTFY
-190 QAALLLLEAS
+190 AAALILLEAS
-200 QKHILRYAELA
+200 QRHILRYAVLA
-211 ETMAANCTDAQRREE
+211 EDVAAISHGSRREE
-226 LLTIAEISRHN
+226 LLKIAENSRHN

-255 NIILQ
+255 NVILQ

-266 SLSLGRFDQYMLPFY
+266 SLSIGRFDQYMLPFY
-281 QASLTQ
+281 QASLSQ
-287 GEDPAFLKEL
+287 GDDPSFLKEL
-297 LESLWVKCNDI
+297 LESLWVKCNDV

-332 GLTENGRS
+332 GLTESGRS

-360 PNLGVRTNALIDT
+360 PNLGVRVNELIDR
-373 PFLMKTAETIRL
+373 PFLL
-385 GTGIPQIFND
+385 
-395 EVVVPAFLN
+395 
-404 ESNASS
+404 
-410 LSLGRFD
+410 
-417 QYMLP
+417 
-422 FYQASLTQGEDPA
+422 
-435 FLKELLESLW
+435 
-445 VKCND
+445 
-450 IVLLRSTS
+450 
-458 SARYFAGFPTG
+458 
-469 YTALLGGL
+469 
-477 TENGRSAVNVLSF
+477 
-490 LCLDAYQSVQLPQP
+490 
-504 NLGVRTNAL
+504 
-513 IDTPFLM
+513 

-550 SLEDARDYSVVGCV
+550 SLEDARDYAVVGCV
-564 ELSIPGRTY
+564 ELSIPGKTY

-587 EICLHENEGNAAL
+587 EIAMQENEGNADL
-600 TYEGLL
+600 SYEELL
-606 EQIRAK
+606 RHIRAK
-612 ISHYITLMVE
+612 INHYIALMVE

-646 CLEKG
+646 CLVTG

-669 GIANLSDSLHALKGM
+669 GIANLSDSLHALKGL
-684 VFEQQRLSFDELLSV
+684 VFEQQRLSFDELLAV
-699 LKANFATPEGEKVRA
+699 LKANFATPQGEKVRA

-728 EVDNISAELLRHY
+728 DVDNISAELLRHY
-741 CKEVEKYQNPRGGYF
+741 CKEVEKYRNPRGGQF

-767 PLGSVVGATPDG
+767 PLGAVVGATPDG
-779 RFAGEQLADGG
+779 RLAGEQLADGG

-795 GQDAQ
+795 GQDMQ

-810 KLDNTLLSNGTLLNV
+810 KLDNYLLSNGTLLNV
-825 KFTPATLEGEAGLR
+825 KFTPATLEGDAGLQ

-872 PQDYAGLVVRVAGYS
+872 PQDFAGLVVRVAGYS

>member
-1 MTNRISRLKTALF
+1 MTNRIQRLKDALF
-14 ANTREI
+14 ASPREI

-28 TASHRQTEGE
+28 TESHQQTEGE

-44 AKATAYILEH
+44 AKATAYILDH
-54 VEISIRDE
+54 VEIAIRDD

-85 WLLKELDQFPT
+85 WLLKELEQFST
-96 RPQDRFAISEEDK
+96 RPQDRFNISEEDK
-109 RIYREELF
+109 RLYRDVLY

-130 GQMTDEV
+130 SQMTEEV
-137 KAATSTQ
+137 KAAVSTQ
-144 IFSINQTDK
+144 IFSVNQTDK

-167 HGLGE
+167 NGLGA
-172 LVAQMQQHCQQ
+172 LVAEMDERCQREPQ
-183 QPENHFY
+183 NAFY

-200 QKHILRYAELA
+200 QRHILRYAALA
-211 ETMAANCTDAQRREE
+211 EEMAERYDEPRRQELLAIAAN
-226 LLTIAEISRHN
+226 SRHN
-237 AQHKPQTFWQA
+237 AQYKPKSFWQA

-255 NIILQ
+255 NVILQ

-266 SLSLGRFDQYMLPFY
+266 SLSIGRFDQYMLPFY
-281 QASLTQ
+281 QASLSQ
-287 GEDPAFLKEL
+287 GEDAAFLKEL
-297 LESLWVKCNDI
+297 LESLWVKCNDV

-350 DAYQSVQLPQ
+350 DAYQSIQLPQ
-360 PNLGVRTNALIDT
+360 PNLGVRVNEFIDR
-373 PFLMKTAETIRL
+373 PFLLKTAETIRL

-395 EVVVPAFLN
+395 EVVV
-404 ESNASS
+404 S
-410 LSLGRFD
+410 
-417 QYMLP
+417 
-422 FYQASLTQGEDPA
+422 
-435 FLKELLESLW
+435 
-445 VKCND
+445 
-450 IVLLRSTS
+450 
-458 SARYFAGFPTG
+458 
-469 YTALLGGL
+469 
-477 TENGRSAVNVLSF
+477 
-490 LCLDAYQSVQLPQP
+490 
-504 NLGVRTNAL
+504 
-513 IDTPFLM
+513 
-520 KTAETIRLGTGI
+520 
-532 PQIFNDEVVVP
+532 

-550 SLEDARDYSVVGCV
+550 SLEDARDYAVVGCV
-564 ELSIPGRTY
+564 ELSIPGKTY

-587 EICLHENEGNAAL
+587 EIAMQENEGNTTL
-600 TYEGLL
+600 SYDELL
-606 EQIRAK
+606 EHIRTK
-612 ISHYITLMVE
+612 INHYIALMVE

-646 CLEKG
+646 CLDNG
-651 RDITDGGAR
+651 RDITEGGAR

-669 GIANLSDSLHALKGM
+669 GIANLSDSLHALKGL
-684 VFEQQRLSFDELLSV
+684 VFEQQRLSFDELLAV
-699 LKANFATPEGEKVRA
+699 LKANFATPEGEKIRA
-714 RLINRFEK
+714 RLIHRFEK

-741 CKEVEKYQNPRGGYF
+741 CKEVEKYRNPRGGQF

-767 PLGSVVGATPDG
+767 PLGAVVGATPDG

-795 GQDAQ
+795 GQDMQ

-810 KLDNTLLSNGTLLNV
+810 KLDNYLLSNGTLLNV
-825 KFTPATLEGEAGLR
+825 KFTPATLEGDAGLQ

-854 HIQFNVVN
+854 HVQFNVVN

-872 PQDYAGLVVRVAGYS
+872 PQDFAGLVVRVAGYS

>member
-1 MTNRISRLKTALF
+1 MTNRTQRLKDRLF
-14 ANTREI
+14 ANPREI

-28 TASHRQTEGE
+28 TASHKQTEGE
-38 PVILRR
+38 PVMIRR
-44 AKATAYILEH
+44 AKATAWILDH
-54 VEISIRDE
+54 VQISIRDD
-62 ELIAGNRTVKPRAG
+62 ELIAGNRTIKPRAG

-96 RPQDRFAISEEDK
+96 RPQDRFNISEEDK

-117 PYWEKRSMKDFIN
+117 PYWENRSMKDFIN
-130 GQMTDEV
+130 AQMTDEV
-137 KAATSTQ
+137 KNAVSTQ
-144 IFSINQTDK
+144 IFSVNQTDK

-162 PRLLN
+162 PRLLEN
-167 HGLGE
+167 GLAA
-172 LVAQMQQHCQQ
+172 LVTEIKAVRQQHPQ
-183 QPENHFY
+183 NSFY
-190 QAALLLLEAS
+190 QAVLILLEAS
-200 QKHILRYAELA
+200 QRHILRYAALA
-211 ETMAANCTDAQRREE
+211 DEMAADCADEQRRKE
-226 LLTIAEISRHN
+226 LETIANISRHN
-237 AQHKPQTFWQA
+237 AVHRPEDFWQA

-266 SLSLGRFDQYMLPFY
+266 SISLGRFDQYMLPYY
-281 QASLTQ
+281 QASLNRGQ
-287 GEDPAFLKEL
+287 DPQFLQEL

-332 GLTENGRS
+332 GLTETGRS
-340 AVNVLSFLCL
+340 AVNILSFLSL
-350 DAYQSVQLPQ
+350 DAYQNVRLPQ
-360 PNLGVRTNALIDT
+360 PNLGVRVNELIDR
-373 PFLMKTAETIRL
+373 PFLRKTAETIRL

-395 EVVVPAFLN
+395 EVV
-404 ESNASS
+404 
-410 LSLGRFD
+410 
-417 QYMLP
+417 
-422 FYQASLTQGEDPA
+422 
-435 FLKELLESLW
+435 
-445 VKCND
+445 
-450 IVLLRSTS
+450 I
-458 SARYFAGFPTG
+458 
-469 YTALLGGL
+469 
-477 TENGRSAVNVLSF
+477 
-490 LCLDAYQSVQLPQP
+490 
-504 NLGVRTNAL
+504 
-513 IDTPFLM
+513 
-520 KTAETIRLGTGI
+520 
-532 PQIFNDEVVVP
+532 P

-587 EICLHENEGNAAL
+587 EIVMLENESNPDI
-600 TYEGLL
+600 TWDGLIN
-606 EQIRAK
+606 QIRDK
-612 ISHYITLMVE
+612 IRYYIKLMVE

-636 VPLLSSFISD
+636 VPLLSSFIED
-646 CLEKG
+646 CVQHG
-651 RDITDGGAR
+651 QDITAGGAR

-669 GIANLSDSLHALKGM
+669 GIANLSDSLHALKRM
-684 VFEQQRLSFDELLSV
+684 VFEQKRLSFAELIAV
-699 LKANFATPEGEKVRA
+699 LKANFQTPEGEKIRA

-728 EVDNISAELLRHY
+728 EVDNISADLLRFY
-741 CKEVEKYQNPRGGYF
+741 CKEVEQYQNPRGGQF

-779 RFAGEQLADGG
+779 RLAGEQLADGG

-795 GQDAQ
+795 GQDVQ

-810 KLDNTLLSNGTLLNV
+810 KLDNFLLSNGTLLNV
-825 KFTPATLEGEAGLR
+825 KFTPATLAGDSGLN
-839 KLADFLRAFTQLKLQ
+839 KLADFLQAFTRLRLQ

-872 PQDYAGLVVRVAGYS
+872 PQDFAGLVVRVAGYS
-887 AFFVELSKEIQDD
+887 AFFVELSQEIQDD

>member
-1 MTNRISRLKTALF
+1 MTNRTQRLKDALF
-14 ANTREI
+14 ASPREI

-38 PVILRR
+38 PVIIRR
-44 AKATAYILEH
+44 AKATAYILDH
-54 VEISIRDE
+54 VNIAIRDE

-76 IMSPEMDPY
+76 IISPEMDPY
-85 WLLKELDQFPT
+85 WLLEELDQFAT
-96 RPQDRFAISEEDK
+96 RPQDRFDISDEDK
-109 RIYREELF
+109 QTYRDVLY

-130 GQMTDEV
+130 SQITAEV
-137 KAATSTQ
+137 KAAVATQ
-144 IFSINQTDK
+144 IFSVNQTDK

-167 HGLGE
+167 NGLGA
-172 LVAQMQQHCQQ
+172 LVAEMREHCARDAH
-183 QPENHFY
+183 NAFY
-190 QAALLLLEAS
+190 AAALLLLEAS
-200 QKHILRYAELA
+200 QRHILRYASLA
-211 ETMAANCTDAQRREE
+211 EALAVNSDAPRREE
-226 LLTIAEISRHN
+226 LLKIADISRHN

-255 NIILQ
+255 NVILQ

-266 SLSLGRFDQYMLPFY
+266 SLSIGRFDQYMLPFY
-281 QASLTQ
+281 QASLSQ
-287 GEDPAFLKEL
+287 GEEPAFLKEL
-297 LESLWVKCNDI
+297 HESLWVKCNDV

-332 GLTENGRS
+332 GLTESGRS

-360 PNLGVRTNALIDT
+360 PNLGVRVNELID
-373 PFLMKTAETIRL
+373 R
-385 GTGIPQIFND
+385 
-395 EVVVPAFLN
+395 
-404 ESNASS
+404 
-410 LSLGRFD
+410 
-417 QYMLP
+417 
-422 FYQASLTQGEDPA
+422 
-435 FLKELLESLW
+435 
-445 VKCND
+445 
-450 IVLLRSTS
+450 
-458 SARYFAGFPTG
+458 
-469 YTALLGGL
+469 
-477 TENGRSAVNVLSF
+477 SF
-490 LCLDAYQSVQLPQP
+490 LL
-504 NLGVRTNAL
+504 
-513 IDTPFLM
+513 

-550 SLEDARDYSVVGCV
+550 SLEDARDYAVVGCV
-564 ELSIPGRTY
+564 ELSIPGKTY

-587 EICLHENEGNAAL
+587 EIAMQENEGNAGL
-600 TYEGLL
+600 TYEELL
-606 EQIRAK
+606 EHISSK
-612 ISHYITLMVE
+612 INHYIALMAE

-646 CLEKG
+646 CLDAGK
-651 RDITDGGAR
+651 DITEGGAR

-669 GIANLSDSLHALKGM
+669 GIANLSDSLHALKGL
-684 VFEQQRLSFDELLSV
+684 VFEQQRLSFNELLAV
-699 LKANFATPEGEKVRA
+699 LKANFATPDGEKIRA

-728 EVDNISAELLRHY
+728 DVDNISAELLRHY
-741 CKEVEKYQNPRGGYF
+741 CKEVEKYRNPRGGQF

-767 PLGSVVGATPDG
+767 PLGAVVGATPDG

-795 GQDAQ
+795 GQDMQ

-810 KLDNTLLSNGTLLNV
+810 KLDNYLLSNGTLLNV
-825 KFTPATLEGEAGLR
+825 KFTPATLEGDAGLQ

-872 PQDYAGLVVRVAGYS
+872 PQDFAGLVVRVAGYS

>member
-1 MTNRISRLKTALF
+1 MTTRIQRLKAALF
-14 ANTREI
+14 ENNREI
-20 SLERALLY
+20 SLERAQLY
-28 TASHRQTEGE
+28 TVSHQQTEGE

-96 RPQDRFAISEEDK
+96 RPQDRFDISDEDK
-109 RIYREELF
+109 HLYRDVLF
-117 PYWEKRSMKDFIN
+117 PYWEQRSMKDFIN

-137 KAATSTQ
+137 KAAVSTQ
-144 IFSINQTDK
+144 IFSVNQTDK

-162 PRLLN
+162 PHLLN

-172 LVAQMQQHCQQ
+172 LVSQMRQHATQH
-183 QPENHFY
+183 PDNHFY
-190 QAALLLLEAS
+190 QAALLLEAS
-200 QKHILRYAELA
+200 QRHILRYATLA
-211 ETMAANCTDAQRREE
+211 EKMASDCPDAQRRQE
-226 LLTIAEISRHN
+226 LFTIAANSRNN

-281 QASLTQ
+281 QTSLTQ

-297 LESLWVKCNDI
+297 LESLWVKSNDI

-332 GLTENGRS
+332 GLTESGRS

-350 DAYQSVQLPQ
+350 DAYQSV
-360 PNLGVRTNALIDT
+360 R
-373 PFLMKTAETIRL
+373 
-385 GTGIPQIFND
+385 
-395 EVVVPAFLN
+395 
-404 ESNASS
+404 
-410 LSLGRFD
+410 
-417 QYMLP
+417 
-422 FYQASLTQGEDPA
+422 
-435 FLKELLESLW
+435 
-445 VKCND
+445 
-450 IVLLRSTS
+450 
-458 SARYFAGFPTG
+458 
-469 YTALLGGL
+469 
-477 TENGRSAVNVLSF
+477 
-490 LCLDAYQSVQLPQP
+490 LPQP

-550 SLEDARDYSVVGCV
+550 TLEDARDYAVVGCV

-587 EICLHENEGNAAL
+587 EISLYENEGNRAL
-600 TYEGLL
+600 TYENLL
-606 EQIRAK
+606 SHIRAK
-612 ISHYITLMVE
+612 ISHYIALMVE

-636 VPLLSSFISD
+636 VPLLSSFIND
-646 CLEKG
+646 CLDKG
-651 RDITDGGAR
+651 LDITDGGAR

-669 GIANLSDSLHALKGM
+669 GIANLSDSLHALNGL
-684 VFEQQRLSFDELLSV
+684 VFEQQRLRFDELLSV
-699 LKANFATPEGEKVRA
+699 LKGNFATPEGVKIRA

-728 EVDNISAELLRHY
+728 DVDNISAELLRHY
-741 CKEVEKYQNPRGGYF
+741 CKEVEKYQNPRGGQF

-795 GQDAQ
+795 GQDIQ

-862 ADTLREAQQR
+862 ADTLREAQQH
-872 PQDYAGLVVRVAGYS
+872 PQDFAGLVVRVAGYS